1 MDFLLDVHTHT
12 LASGHAYNTI
22 TEMVQAAHE
31 KNLKLYGI
39 TEHTMNMPGTCSELY
54 FMNLRI
60 LPRQSKDMEVLFGAE
75 ANIMDYKGTL
85 DLLSPTIEQMDLVIA
100 SLHSPCITPG
110 SKKENTN
117 AMIGAMKNPMV
128 SIIGHPD
135 DSRYPTDY
143 ERLVDAAKEY
153 HCLLEVNNNSL
164 NPKGFRSD
172 ARENLK
178 KMLSLC
184 EKKGVSVIADSDAHI
199 ASDVANFCFS
209 KPLLEELHFPE
220 ELIANTDVARFK
232 AFLKNKDC

>member
-22 TEMVQAAHE
+22 TEMVQAAHD

-60 LPRQSKDMEVLFGAE
+60 LPRTSGDMEVLFGAE
-75 ANIMDYKGTL
+75 ANIINYKGSL
-85 DLLSPTIEQMDLVIA
+85 DLPSPTIEQMDLVIA

-117 AMIGAMKNPMV
+117 ALIGAMRNPMV

-172 ARENLK
+172 ARKNLIE
-178 KMLSLC
+178 MLKLC

-199 ASDVANFCFS
+199 TSDVANFCFS

-220 ELIANTDVARFK
+220 ELIVNTDVARFK
-232 AFLKNKDC
+232 KFLKG

>member
-22 TEMVQAAHE
+22 NEMVQAAHD

-60 LPRQSKDMEVLFGAE
+60 LPRTSGDMEVLFGAE
-75 ANIMDYKGTL
+75 ANIINYKGTL
-85 DLLSPTIEQMDLVIA
+85 DLPSPTIEQMDLVIA

-117 AMIGAMKNPMV
+117 ALIGAMKNPMV

-135 DSRYPTDY
+135 DSRYPADY

-172 ARENLK
+172 ARKNLIE
-178 KMLSLC
+178 MLTLC

-199 ASDVANFCFS
+199 TSDVANFCFS

-220 ELIANTDVARFK
+220 ELIVNTDVARFK
-232 AFLKNKDC
+232 NFLKR

>member
-22 TEMVQAAHE
+22 NEMVQAAHD

-60 LPRQSKDMEVLFGAE
+60 LPRTSGDMEVLFGAE
-75 ANIMDYKGTL
+75 ANIINYKGSL
-85 DLLSPTIEQMDLVIA
+85 DLPSPTIEQMDLVIA

-117 AMIGAMKNPMV
+117 ALIGAMRNPMV

-172 ARENLK
+172 ARKNLIE
-178 KMLSLC
+178 MLKLC

-199 ASDVANFCFS
+199 TSDVANFCFS

-220 ELIANTDVARFK
+220 ELIVNTDVARFK
-232 AFLKNKDC
+232 KFLKG